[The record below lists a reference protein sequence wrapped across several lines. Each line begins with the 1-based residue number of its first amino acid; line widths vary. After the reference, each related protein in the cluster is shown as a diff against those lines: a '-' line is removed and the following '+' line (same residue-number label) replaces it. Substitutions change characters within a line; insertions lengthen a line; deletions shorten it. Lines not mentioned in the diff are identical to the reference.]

1 MKICIPTETKDGL
14 KAKVYGHFGSA
25 PYFTVCDTET
35 LKCEII
41 DNGNLDH
48 EHGMCNPLKAVGNAK
63 PDAVIA
69 GGMGAGAINGL
80 RAAGIKVYLSPA
92 STVEEAAKAVKSGK
106 LKEADP
112 SCACGHHGGQGCH

>member
-1 MKICIPTETKDGL
+1 MKICFPVESNQGMDSE
-14 KAKVYGHFGSA
+14 VYGHFGSA
-25 PYFTVCDTET
+25 PLFIVFDAAAKTIENINNQDLGHT
-35 LKCEII
+35 
-41 DNGNLDH
+41 
-48 EHGMCNPLKAVGNAK
+48 HGMCSPLKAVGNAR
-63 PDAVIA
+63 PDAVVA

-112 SCACGHHGGQGCH
+112 MHACGHHGGPGCH